1 MHLQGQLL
9 QGLVGPLDQI
19 LGLKDAH
26 STALKLLQYARS
38 VPGVA
43 SVLLGQ
49 KVRTLGLPWRRNFCG

>member
-1 MHLQGQLL
+1 MQGQLL
-9 QGLVGPLDQI
+9 QGLVGPLDHVM
-19 LGLKDAH
+19 GLEDAR

-49 KVRTLGLPWRRNFCG
+49 KVGMVSRSLNWSVDV

>member
-1 MHLQGQLL
+1 M
-9 QGLVGPLDQI
+9 
-19 LGLKDAH
+19 GLKDAR

-49 KVRTLGLPWRRNFCG
+49 KVGSV